1 MFANAREAKE
11 FLVTRIVAEAQRE
24 SVSLSEVERKMLYF
38 SETGWTLPDIM
49 VVSDAFDRDYD
60 QAKYEEKITTLIRNF
75 CAKARKENRNDFDSW
90 KEAAR
95 VIRQEDHYL
104 LMMIDAANNAPN
116 SSSGRVL
123 KLVAVGFGLAI
134 LALVLVYVAR

>member
-60 QAKYEEKITTLIRNF
+60 QAKYEEKI
-75 CAKARKENRNDFDSW
+75 
-90 KEAAR
+90 
-95 VIRQEDHYL
+95 
-104 LMMIDAANNAPN
+104 ANPHP
-116 SSSGRVL
+116 
-123 KLVAVGFGLAI
+123 
-134 LALVLVYVAR
+134 